1 MNLKKCEKCNSKKL
15 QKYGYKQ
22 GKQRYKCNS
31 CNYQFIYKNKPKID
45 QIWNDYVYGK
55 QTYKQL
61 AQKYNY
67 SPKTI
72 QRKLKSHQIKVSN
85 KTSRSVVLII
95 DTTYFK
101 QSFGVMLFKDAYT
114 GENLLK
120 YYVKNENNYLY
131 LKGIDELLLQGF
143 IIKGIVCD
151 GRRGLIKSLS
161 FYPIQFC
168 QFHQV
173 KIIQRYLSKRSK
185 QPAVKDLWLITN
197 LLTQVTEIQ
206 FKDFLEQWF
215 DEYEDYYNERTLNP
229 ETGKSHYTH
238 RRLRSAFRSLKTN
251 LPYLFT
257 YQKYPT
263 LNIPNTSNKIEGSF
277 AHLKQKLRCHNGL
290 KLKQKMKLIDE
301 ILGC

>member
-1 MNLKKCEKCNSKKL
+1 M
-15 QKYGYKQ
+15 
-22 GKQRYKCNS
+22 
-31 CNYQFIYKNKPKID
+31 D

-67 SPKTI
+67 SSKTI

-101 QSFGVMLFKDAYT
+101 QSFGVMLFTDAYT

-161 FYPIQFC
+161 FYPVQFC

-185 QPAVKDLWLITN
+185 QPTVKDLWLITN

-215 DEYEDYYNERTLNP
+215 DEYEDYYNECTLNP

-251 LPYLFT
+251 LSYLFT